1 MTNATTNGNINASDA
16 EGQMR
21 LEDACDIFVDK
32 VKNITGVQ
40 EVFLVNDPENYPV
53 MWTIMSTERLNFE
66 ARSSIYGVECD
77 LLRMPYMPILDF
89 RILNL
94 QETTSDNLWDY
105 LPSESSKSLWKR
117 EYAQTS

>member
-1 MTNATTNGNINASDA
+1 
-16 EGQMR
+16 MR
-21 LEDACDIFVDK
+21 LEDACDIFVDR

-53 MWTIMSTERLNFE
+53 IWTIMSTKRLNFE
-66 ARSSIYGVECD
+66 ARSPIYGVECD
-77 LLRMPYMPILDF
+77 LLRMPYMPIWDF

-94 QETTSDNLWDY
+94 QETASDNLWDY

-117 EYAQTS
+117 EYAQTG

>member
-1 MTNATTNGNINASDA
+1 MTNATTNGNTNASDA
-16 EGQMR
+16 EGRMR
-21 LEDACDIFVDK
+21 LEDACDIFVDR

-53 MWTIMSTERLNFE
+53 IWTIMPTERLNSE
-66 ARSSIYGVECD
+66 ARSPIYGAECD
-77 LLRMPYMPILDF
+77 LLRMSHMSILDF

-94 QETTSDNLWDY
+94 QETASGNLCEY
-105 LPSESSKSLWKR
+105 LPSESSKSLCKR